1 MWSGCKTKFLGALL
15 ALSLGAS
22 HGCASDDQK
31 HMLFEVTG
39 ETNTVYLLGSIHMLR
54 KQDHPLPDVMHTAY
68 ADAETLV
75 MELDMDDLD
84 PTALASIFGR
94 AATAENGETL
104 ESLLG
109 NEYSEAEQLA
119 EEIEANLTVFNK
131 FEPWFVALTIANLEL
146 MKLGY
151 YDHHGVE
158 SHFMKLA
165 SQDGKEI
172 YGLETPEFQLSLFDE
187 LPVAEQRHLFIETLR
202 QASAIE
208 QDMATM
214 VETWRA
220 GDGDRLHDML
230 FESML
235 TMGSLYDALVVQRN
249 QNWILPIEDY
259 LTQKDDF
266 LVIVGAGHLSGEHG
280 VVELLKERGFEIKQH

>member
-1 MWSGCKTKFLGALL
+1 MWFGCKTKLLGLLLGFAL
-15 ALSLGAS
+15 GTTV
-22 HGCASDDQK
+22 GCAKDDQQ
-31 HMLFEVTG
+31 HMLFEVAG
-39 ETNTVYLLGSIHMLR
+39 KTNTVYLLGSIHMLR
-54 KQDHPLPDVMHTAY
+54 RQDHPLPEVMHTAY
-68 ADAETLV
+68 TDAEVLV

-84 PTALASIFGR
+84 PAALAGLFGQ
-94 AATAENGETL
+94 AAQAENGETL

-109 NEYSEAEQLA
+109 SDYSEAEQLA
-119 EEIEANLTVFNK
+119 SNIEANLTVFNK

-158 SHFMKLA
+158 SYFTKLA
-165 SQDGKEI
+165 DQDGKEI

-187 LPVAEQRHLFIETLR
+187 LPIDEQRHLFIETLR
-202 QASAIE
+202 QAAGIE
-208 QDMATM
+208 QDMSTM

-235 TMGSLYDALVVQRN
+235 TMGSLYDALVVKRN
-249 QNWILPIEDY
+249 QNWISRIEDY
-259 LTQKDDF
+259 LAQEDDF
-266 LVIVGAGHLSGEHG
+266 LVIVGAGHLSGEQG
-280 VVELLKERGFEIKQH
+280 VVELLKGRGFKITQH